1 MLADNL
7 QGLEKN
13 FNDLL
18 CPVLKGFVMG
28 KARYPRYF
36 EDFQF
41 SDDKDASKMLSEIVS
56 RIADE
61 KLPPLYILIDEYDN
75 FTNQLLTSFNDT
87 LYEEVTTGDS
97 FLRTFFKVIKGGIG
111 EGAIRTCFCT
121 GVLPVTMDDLTS
133 GRITFH
139 SIFTSPA
146 PSIFADSISSLGTPS
161 IACLMMKTPKAVG
174 SGKIR
179 ALNVL
184 IHPNPRM
191 IR

>member
-1 MLADNL
+1 MADNL

-18 CPVLKGFVMG
+18 CPVLKGFVTG

-41 SDDKDASKMLSEIVS
+41 LDEKDASKMLSEIVS

-61 KLPPLYILIDEYDN
+61 KLPLLYILIDEYDN

-87 LYEEVTTGDS
+87 LYEKVTTGDS

-111 EGAIRTCFCT
+111 GGGNPHVFLHR
-121 GVLPVTMDDLTS
+121 GVACDD
-133 GRITFH
+133 GRFDKRLQYRR
-139 SIFTSPA
+139 
-146 PSIFADSISSLGTPS
+146 DSDSEAGVCQYAGL
-161 IACLMMKTPKAVG
+161 
-174 SGKIR
+174 
-179 ALNVL
+179 
-184 IHPNPRM
+184 
-191 IR
+191 

>member
-87 LYEEVTTGDS
+87 LYE
-97 FLRTFFKVIKGGIG
+97 
-111 EGAIRTCFCT
+111 C
-121 GVLPVTMDDLTS
+121 
-133 GRITFH
+133 
-139 SIFTSPA
+139 
-146 PSIFADSISSLGTPS
+146 ISL
-161 IACLMMKTPKAVG
+161 
-174 SGKIR
+174 
-179 ALNVL
+179 
-184 IHPNPRM
+184 
-191 IR
+191 

>member
-1 MLADNL
+1 MNACLEIPILGKILPASKTSIWCCALIFSKLVLADNL

-41 SDDKDASKMLSEIVS
+41 SDEKDASKMLSEIVS
-56 RIADE
+56 RGADE
-61 KLPPLYILIDEYDN
+61 K
-75 FTNQLLTSFNDT
+75 
-87 LYEEVTTGDS
+87 VTTGDS

-121 GVLPVTMDDLTS
+121 GWT
-133 GRITFH
+133 I
-139 SIFTSPA
+139 
-146 PSIFADSISSLGTPS
+146 
-161 IACLMMKTPKAVG
+161 
-174 SGKIR
+174 
-179 ALNVL
+179 
-184 IHPNPRM
+184 
-191 IR
+191 